1 MYSWKKLGVCPAW
14 PITSSS
20 GSCIRVENIAGT
32 PVSAAAWAAAMSPAL
47 GVFVSGAAGDVKDD
61 HDKPIRGRYAP
72 KL

>member
-1 MYSWKKLGVCPAW
+1 
-14 PITSSS
+14 
-20 GSCIRVENIAGT
+20 VENIAGT

-61 HDKPIRGRYAP
+61 HDKPIWGRYAP